1 MKIFS
6 SNGSHARRTA
16 KSSALIIALAL
27 ILVLAVGGTVAYIFT
42 QTDPVINT
50 FTPTEAKITITEETN
65 DNQKTSITV
74 VNKSTGVPVYIRV
87 ALVANMIDEAGN
99 VTGAASVPTFT
110 LGKDWI
116 KGSDGYYYYTKAVPV
131 DGSTGNLLKAPIPM
145 ELSENMQVVV
155 LADAIQAEPTTAV
168 TQAWGVTVDS
178 NGVIK
183 EAGA

>member
-1 MKIFS
+1 MKFIS

-50 FTPTEAKITITEETN
+50 FTPTEAKITVDEETSN
-65 DNQKTSITV
+65 NQKTSITV
-74 VNKSTGVPVYIRV
+74 VNNSTGVPVYIRV
-87 ALVANMIDEAGN
+87 ALVANMIDKDEN
-99 VTGAASVPTFT
+99 VTGAASVPEFKP
-110 LGKDWI
+110 GDDWF
-116 KGSDGYYYYTKAVPV
+116 KGNDGYYYYTKAVPV
-131 DGSTGNLLKAPIPM
+131 DGSTGNLLKAPM

-178 NGVIK
+178 NGSISK
-183 EAGA
+183 

>member
-1 MKIFS
+1 MKFIS

-50 FTPTEAKITITEETN
+50 FTPTEAKITVDEETSS
-65 DNQKTSITV
+65 NQKTEIKV
-74 VNKSTGVPVYIRV
+74 ENNSTGVPVYIRV
-87 ALVANMIDEAGN
+87 ALVANMIDEDGN
-99 VTGAASVPTFT
+99 VTAAADVPNFT
-110 LGKDWI
+110 LGENWI

-131 DGSTGNLLKAPIPM
+131 GQSTGNLLESPM
-145 ELSENMQVVV
+145 ELVENMQVVV
-155 LADAIQAEPTTAV
+155 LADAIQTEPTTAV

-178 NGVIK
+178 NGSISK
-183 EAGA
+183 

>member
-1 MKIFS
+1 MKFIS
-6 SNGSHARRTA
+6 SNGSHAGRTA

-50 FTPTEAKITITEETN
+50 FTPTEAKITVDEKTS

-74 VNKSTGVPVYIRV
+74 VNNSTGVPVYIRV

-99 VTGAASVPTFT
+99 VTGADVPTFT
-110 LGKDWI
+110 RGDNWI
-116 KGSDGYYYYTKAVPV
+116 VGNDGYYYYTEPVPV
-131 DGSTGNLLKAPIPM
+131 GESTGNLLKSQMI
-145 ELSENMQVVV
+145 LDENMQVVV

-168 TQAWGVTVDS
+168 TQAWGVTVE

>member
-1 MKIFS
+1 MKFIS

-50 FTPTEAKITITEETN
+50 FTPTEAKITVDEDTN
-65 DNQKTSITV
+65 SNRKTSITV
-74 VNKSTGVPVYIRV
+74 KNISTGVPVYIRV

-110 LGKDWI
+110 LGDNWLV
-116 KGSDGYYYYTKAVPV
+116 GNDGYYYYTEPVPV
-131 DGSTGNLLKAPIPM
+131 GESTGNLLKAPM

>member
-1 MKIFS
+1 MKFIS
-6 SNGSHARRTA
+6 RNGSHAGRTA

-42 QTDPVINT
+42 QTGPVINT
-50 FTPTEAKITITEETN
+50 FTPTEAKITVDEEISG
-65 DNQKTSITV
+65 NQKTSITV
-74 VNKSTGVPVYIRV
+74 ENISTGVPVYIRV
-87 ALVANMIDEAGN
+87 ALVANMIDEDGN
-99 VTGAASVPTFT
+99 VTDAADVPNFT
-110 LGKDWI
+110 PGDKWI
-116 KGSDGYYYYTKAVPV
+116 QIGEYYYYTEPVPV
-131 DGSTGNLLKAPIPM
+131 GKSTGNLLQSPM
-145 ELSENMQVVV
+145 ILDENMQVVV

>member
-1 MKIFS
+1 MKFIS
-6 SNGSHARRTA
+6 SNGSRAGRTA
-16 KSSALIIALAL
+16 RSSALIIALAL

-50 FTPTEAKITITEETN
+50 FTPTEAKITVNEETN
-65 DNQKTSITV
+65 DNLKTSITV
-74 VNKSTGVPVYIRV
+74 VNNSTGVPVYIRV

-99 VTGAASVPTFT
+99 VTGADVPTFT
-110 LGKDWI
+110 RGDNWI
-116 KGSDGYYYYTKAVPV
+116 EGSDGYYYYTKAVPV
-131 DGSTGNLLKAPIPM
+131 GESTGNLLKSPM
-145 ELSENMQVVV
+145 TLSENMQVVV

-168 TQAWGVTVDS
+168 TQAWGVTVE

>member
-1 MKIFS
+1 MKFIS

-50 FTPTEAKITITEETN
+50 FTPTEAKITVYEETN
-65 DNQKTSITV
+65 SNQKTLITV
-74 VNKSTGVPVYIRV
+74 KNISTGVPVYIRV
-87 ALVANMIDEAGN
+87 ALVANMIDKDEN

-110 LGKDWI
+110 LGDNWKE
-116 KGSDGYYYYTKAVPV
+116 GSDGYYYYTKAVPV
-131 DGSTGNLLKAPIPM
+131 GGSTGNLLKSPM
-145 ELSENMQVVV
+145 TLSENMQVVV

-178 NGVIK
+178 NGSISK
-183 EAGA
+183 

>member
-50 FTPTEAKITITEETN
+50 FTPTEAKITVDEETN
-65 DNQKTSITV
+65 SNQKTSITV
-74 VNKSTGVPVYIRV
+74 VNNSTGVPVYIRV
-87 ALVANMIDEAGN
+87 ALVANMIDGAGN
-99 VTGAASVPTFT
+99 VTGAADVPEFT
-110 LGKDWI
+110 PGDDWLE
-116 KGSDGYYYYTKAVPV
+116 GSDGYYYYTKAVPV
-131 DGSTGNLLKAPIPM
+131 GESTGNLLKSQMI
-145 ELSENMQVVV
+145 LDENMQVVV

-168 TQAWGVTVDS
+168 TQAWGVTVE

>member
-50 FTPTEAKITITEETN
+50 FTPTEAKITVDEETN
-65 DNQKTSITV
+65 SNQKTSITV
-74 VNKSTGVPVYIRV
+74 VNNSTGVPVYIRV
-87 ALVANMIDEAGN
+87 ALVANMIDKDEN

-116 KGSDGYYYYTKAVPV
+116 KGSDGYYYYTEPVPV
-131 DGSTGNLLKAPIPM
+131 GGSTGNLLEKAM
-145 ELSENMQVVV
+145 TLDENMQVVV

>member
-1 MKIFS
+1 MKFIS
-6 SNGSHARRTA
+6 SNGSHAGRTA

-42 QTDPVINT
+42 QTGPVINT
-50 FTPTEAKITITEETN
+50 FTPTEAKITVDEETSN
-65 DNQKTSITV
+65 NQKTSITV
-74 VNKSTGVPVYIRV
+74 VNNSTGVPVYIRV
-87 ALVANMIDEAGN
+87 ALVANMIDGAGN
-99 VTGAASVPTFT
+99 VTGAADVPTFT
-110 LGKDWI
+110 LGENWFE
-116 KGSDGYYYYTKAVPV
+116 GSDGYYYYTKAVPV
-131 DGSTGNLLKAPIPM
+131 DGSTGNLLKAPM

-168 TQAWGVTVDS
+168 TQAWGVTVGS

>member
-1 MKIFS
+1 MKFIS

-50 FTPTEAKITITEETN
+50 FTPTEAKITVDEKTS

-74 VNKSTGVPVYIRV
+74 VNNSTGVPVYIRV
-87 ALVANMIDEAGN
+87 ALVANMIDKDEN

-116 KGSDGYYYYTKAVPV
+116 KGSDGYYYYTEPVPV
-131 DGSTGNLLKAPIPM
+131 GGSTGNLLEKAM
-145 ELSENMQVVV
+145 TLDENMQVVV
-155 LADAIQAEPTTAV
+155 LADAIQAMPKQAV
-168 TQAWGVTVDS
+168 IDAWGQTIADQL
-178 NGVIK
+178 N
-183 EAGA
+183 

>member
-1 MKIFS
+1 MKFIS
-6 SNGSHARRTA
+6 SNGSHAGRTA

-50 FTPTEAKITITEETN
+50 FTPTEAKITVDEETSN
-65 DNQKTSITV
+65 NQKTSITV
-74 VNKSTGVPVYIRV
+74 VNNSTGVPVYIRV
-87 ALVANMIDEAGN
+87 ALVANMIDKDEN
-99 VTGAASVPTFT
+99 VTGAADVPTFT
-110 LGKDWI
+110 LGDNWLE
-116 KGSDGYYYYTKAVPV
+116 GSDGYYYYTKAVPV
-131 DGSTGNLLKAPIPM
+131 DGSTGNLLKSPIPM

-178 NGVIK
+178 NGSISR
-183 EAGA
+183 

>member
-1 MKIFS
+1 MKFIS

-50 FTPTEAKITITEETN
+50 FTPTEAKITVDEETN
-65 DNQKTSITV
+65 SNQKTSITV
-74 VNKSTGVPVYIRV
+74 ENISTGVPVYIRV
-87 ALVANMIDEAGN
+87 ALVANMIDKDEN

-131 DGSTGNLLKAPIPM
+131 DGSTGNLLKDPM
-145 ELSENMQVVV
+145 TLSENMQVVV

-168 TQAWGVTVDS
+168 TQAWDVTVDS

>member
-1 MKIFS
+1 MKFIS

-50 FTPTEAKITITEETN
+50 FTPTEAKITVDEKTN
-65 DNQKTSITV
+65 NNQKTEIIV
-74 VNKSTGVPVYIRV
+74 KNNSTGVPVYIRV
-87 ALVANMIDEAGN
+87 ALVANMIDKDGN
-99 VTGAASVPTFT
+99 VTGAASVPTFK
-110 LGKDWI
+110 LGDNWI
-116 KGSDGYYYYTKAVPV
+116 EGSDGYYYYTQPVPV
-131 DGSTGNLLKAPIPM
+131 GGSTGNLLQSSMI
-145 ELSENMQVVV
+145 LDENMQVVV

>member
-1 MKIFS
+1 MKFIS
-6 SNGSHARRTA
+6 SNGSHAGKAA

-50 FTPTEAKITITEETN
+50 FTPTEAKITVDEETSN
-65 DNQKTSITV
+65 NQKTSITV
-74 VNKSTGVPVYIRV
+74 VNNSTGVPVYIRV
-87 ALVANMIDEAGN
+87 ALIANMIDGAGN

-116 KGSDGYYYYTKAVPV
+116 KGSDGYYYYTEPVPV
-131 DGSTGNLLKAPIPM
+131 GESTGNLLEKAM
-145 ELSENMQVVV
+145 TLDENMQVVV

-168 TQAWGVTVDS
+168 TQAWGVTVE

>member
-6 SNGSHARRTA
+6 SNGSRAGRTA

-50 FTPTEAKITITEETN
+50 FTPTEAKITVDEKTN
-65 DNQKTSITV
+65 NNQKTEIIV
-74 VNKSTGVPVYIRV
+74 KNNSTGVPVYIRV
-87 ALVANMIDEAGN
+87 ALVANMIDEDKN
-99 VTGAASVPTFT
+99 VTGAADVPTFT
-110 LGKDWI
+110 LGDNWLV
-116 KGSDGYYYYTKAVPV
+116 GNDGYYYYTEPVPV
-131 DGSTGNLLKAPIPM
+131 GESTGNLLKAPM